1 MYMKDKEST
10 ICDICRPQKYL
21 YIEINLELS
30 ICEPS
35 RSVENMLDK
44 VINSKSSIKN
54 KSKLKKKRTRVKLK
68 KVELVM

>member
-1 MYMKDKEST
+1 M
-10 ICDICRPQKYL
+10 

-35 RSVENMLDK
+35 RSVENMSDK